1 MSALIHNRSN
11 MSDIKHFYYDN
22 EQCEFVPVIYDKKK
36 KIFNALSFW
45 IINGIVMA
53 SIAIIVLSN
62 FIGSP
67 AEIALKAENDALMN
81 QLQTTRVSITELE
94 SELST
99 ISELDNEMYRSVLGL
114 NPISDDER
122 MAGTG
127 GTDPYSDFD
136 LYSEDASEIL
146 RWTASRLDNLE
157 RRLSIQKMSFEEIKS
172 YYNENQERL
181 KHVPA
186 IRPVNGILL
195 SGYGPRIHPVLKY
208 RRMHE
213 GIDFRANIGTDIY
226 STGEGVVK
234 YAGRRGNYGLLV
246 EIDHGFGY
254 VSRYAH
260 MSGFA
265 DGIKT
270 GAKIERGQLIGYS
283 GESGM
288 TNGPHLHYEV
298 HFEGEAVDPLNYLFA
313 EITPEE
319 YLMYKDIAENNPMSM
334 D

>member
-1 MSALIHNRSN
+1 

-22 EQCEFVPVIYDKKK
+22 EKCEFVPVVYEKKK
-36 KIFNALSFW
+36 KIFNSLSFW
-45 IINGIVMA
+45 AINSIVMA

-62 FIGSP
+62 FVGSP
-67 AEIALKAENDALMN
+67 AEIALKAENEALMS
-81 QLQTTRVSITELE
+81 QLETTRVSITELE
-94 SELST
+94 GELNT

-127 GTDPYSDFD
+127 GTDPYEEFD
-136 LYSEDASEIL
+136 LYSDDASEML

-157 RRLSIQKMSFEEIKS
+157 RRLSIQKLSFDEIKS

-195 SGYGPRIHPVLKY
+195 SGFGPRIHPVLKY

-213 GIDFRANIGTDIY
+213 GIDFRASIGTDIF
-226 STGEGVVK
+226 STGEGTVK

-265 DGIKT
+265 DGIRT

-298 HFEGEAVDPLNYLFA
+298 YYNGKPVDPLNYLFA
-313 EITPEE
+313 DITPEE
-319 YLMYKDIAENNPMSM
+319 YLMYRDIAENNPMSM

>member
-1 MSALIHNRSN
+1 
-11 MSDIKHFYYDN
+11 MSDIKHFYYDDDK
-22 EQCEFVPVIYDKKK
+22 CEFVPVVYEKKK
-36 KIFNALSFW
+36 KIFNSLSFW
-45 IINGIVMA
+45 AINSIVMA
-53 SIAIIVLSN
+53 SVAIIVLSN

-67 AEIALKAENDALMN
+67 AEIALKAENEALLG
-81 QLQTTRVSITELE
+81 QLETTRVSITELE
-94 SELST
+94 SELNT
-99 ISELDNEMYRSVLGL
+99 IAELDNEMYRSVLGL
-114 NPISDDER
+114 NPISEDER

-127 GTDPYSDFD
+127 GTDPYAEFD
-136 LYSEDASEIL
+136 HYSKDASEIL

-157 RRLSIQKMSFEEIKS
+157 RRLGIQKLSFEEVKS

-195 SGYGPRIHPVLKY
+195 SGFGPRIHPVLKY

-213 GIDFRANIGTDIY
+213 GIDFRASIGTEIHA
-226 STGEGVVK
+226 TGEGTVK

-265 DGIKT
+265 DGIRP
-270 GAKIERGQLIGYS
+270 GARVERGQLIGFS

-298 HFEGEAVDPLNYLFA
+298 HLNGKPVDPLNYLFA
-313 EITPEE
+313 DITPEE
-319 YLMYKDIAENNPMSM
+319 YLMYRDIAENNPMSM

>member
-1 MSALIHNRSN
+1 

-22 EQCEFVPVIYDKKK
+22 EKCEFIPVVYDKKK

-45 IINGIVMA
+45 AINGIVMA
-53 SIAIIVLSN
+53 GVAIIILSN

-67 AEIALKAENDALMN
+67 AEIALKAENRALLE
-81 QLQTTRVSITELE
+81 QLETTRVSITELE
-94 SELST
+94 GELNS
-99 ISELDNEMYRSVLGL
+99 IAEHDNEMYRSVLGL
-114 NPISDDER
+114 NPISEDER

-146 RWTASRLDNLE
+146 RWTSSRLDNLE
-157 RRLSIQKMSFEEIKS
+157 RRLGIQKMSFEEIKS

-186 IRPVNGILL
+186 IRPVNGVLL

-213 GIDFRANIGTDIY
+213 GIDFRANIGTEIY
-226 STGEGVVK
+226 STGEGTIK

-254 VSRYAH
+254 ISRYAH

-265 DGIKT
+265 DDIKT

-298 HFEGEAVDPLNYLFA
+298 HFEGKAVDPLNYLFA
-313 EITPEE
+313 DITPEE
-319 YLMYKDIAENNPMSM
+319 YLMYKDISENNPMSM